1 MMLLNMHLF
10 SFARSFITVFLKWAL
25 LTLMACCFQIRYTI
39 LDEADQMLDMGF
51 EEDMETIL
59 GQAPPERQV

>member
-1 MMLLNMHLF
+1 M
-10 SFARSFITVFLKWAL
+10 STAL
-25 LTLMACCFQIRYTI
+25 QIRYTI